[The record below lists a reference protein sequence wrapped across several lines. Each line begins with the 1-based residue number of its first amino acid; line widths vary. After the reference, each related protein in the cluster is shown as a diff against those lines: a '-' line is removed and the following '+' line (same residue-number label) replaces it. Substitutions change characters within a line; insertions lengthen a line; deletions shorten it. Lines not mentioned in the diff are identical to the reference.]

1 MSPHEKPDDLARLL
15 RDAVDDIEPRP
26 GIEAIRSR
34 TSLTKESPMTNLR
47 TWFLGG
53 FGAAVATAA
62 VIGGVVLVGNNDP
75 SADNDG
81 GPVDTPTVSE
91 TVSEDVTETP
101 SEPPSEDPTSAD
113 PSPSG
118 DATGS
123 DDPTGSAPQPGSA
136 VPVYYVGD
144 TPRGPRLYREFH
156 ANPDDEE
163 VVSLAV
169 SHALGQAL
177 DPDYRSGWPAGTE
190 ATQFGLTPDLLTI
203 NLEGDLH
210 DLPAGMTAEQA
221 QLAIE
226 QLIYT
231 AQAAFQQGR
240 VPVQFMLNGSRTDQ
254 ILGQPASEP
263 LANGAEN
270 DVLSLVSL
278 TSPSEGA
285 TVSGSF
291 EASGR
296 ANSFEANVPWQIL
309 RGDEV
314 VKSGFAMAEGT
325 MDKLYPWKTT
335 VDVSDLAPGRYTFR
349 AQTDDPSGGAEG
361 SGPFEDTRTIVV
373 E

>member
-34 TSLTKESPMTNLR
+34 TSLSKESPMANLR

-53 FGAAVATAA
+53 LGAAVATAT
-62 VIGGVVLVGNNDP
+62 VIGGVVLVGNNNP

-81 GPVDTPTVSE
+81 GPVGDPTVSD
-91 TVSEDVTETP
+91 TVSEHVSETP
-101 SEPPSEDPTSAD
+101 
-113 PSPSG
+113 
-118 DATGS
+118 S
-123 DDPTGSAPQPGSA
+123 DDPTTADPTPTGDATQSDEPTDSTPQPGSA

-144 TPRGPRLYREFH
+144 TPMGPRLYREFH

-169 SHALGQAL
+169 SQALGQAL
-177 DPDYRSGWPAGTE
+177 DPDYRTGWPAGTE
-190 ATQFGLTPDLLTI
+190 ATQFGLTPDLLTV
-203 NLEGDLH
+203 NLEGELH

-231 AQAAFQQGR
+231 AQAAYQQGR

-263 LANGAEN
+263 LANGPEN
-270 DVLSLVSL
+270 DVLSLVSV

-296 ANSFEANVPWQIL
+296 ANSFEATVPWQIL
-309 RGDEV
+309 RGDTV
-314 VKSGFAMAEGT
+314 VKTGFSTAEGS
-325 MDKLYPWKTT
+325 MDKLYPWQTT

-361 SGPFEDTRTIVV
+361 SGPFEDTRTIIV